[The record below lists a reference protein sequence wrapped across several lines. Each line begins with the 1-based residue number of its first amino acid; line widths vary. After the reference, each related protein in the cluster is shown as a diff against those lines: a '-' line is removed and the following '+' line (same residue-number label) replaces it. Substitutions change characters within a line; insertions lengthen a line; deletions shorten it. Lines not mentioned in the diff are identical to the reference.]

1 MSQPNNFWQRHPGL
15 VWSNPAAEDSTH
27 IRAALL
33 QPRFSQ
39 LLDIAREFGLPQL
52 RREWELLK
60 LEGTVE
66 ARRAQGPVERI
77 LEKIERGLALASPR
91 D

>member
-1 MSQPNNFWQRHPGL
+1 
-15 VWSNPAAEDSTH
+15 
-27 IRAALL
+27 
-33 QPRFSQ
+33 

-77 LEKIERGLALASPR
+77 LEKIERGFALASPR